1 MKRLFRIISVIITA
15 LMIAAVMPVT
25 ASAANFSEAKD
36 SVVYI
41 EAYFPD
47 IWVEVTDSGVHVV
60 EAGTG
65 GNNVLQLSVPGQRGT
80 GFAIGTP
87 GEKVTHIVTAD
98 HVIRSTTME
107 VKVDGRV
114 IDTIDVDI
122 RASEVRV
129 YFSYASNDFMR
140 ATINVD
146 NNDKDVA
153 VLTLPEPTDKREA
166 LVICRSKDWNEDDE
180 CAALGYPS
188 FAEVM
193 TEDTTITLDLS
204 DISVKRGSIENKVKL
219 FNDEEFYLLDRIELS
234 PGQSGGPLVNENNE
248 VIGINTLTFAGRNGN
263 DLPEE
268 NHYAIVIDELLR
280 IINRDEIPYT
290 LSSEVSAPATTE
302 ATTETET
309 EATTKATTEATTKVT
324 SEATTQAPVTTT
336 AAETTAVNTQPQ
348 NDSSNNTMI
357 IVIAIAAAVV
367 VIAVII
373 VIVAVKSKKT
383 ASPAPVQ
390 PAPQNNIAAVKI
402 SNGADITGMKG
413 IMANRSFNVN
423 GSIVLGRNSQKC
435 NVCFPVDS
443 KGISGVHC
451 QIRQAN
457 GGYEI
462 MDLGSSNGTFLGSGQ
477 KLTPNV
483 PVFIPDGTYFYLGSA
498 EQLFQIKY

>member
-1 MKRLFRIISVIITA
+1 MKRFFRIISVIITA
-15 LMIAAVMPVT
+15 VMIAAVIPVT

-41 EAYFPD
+41 EAYFSD
-47 IWVEVTDSGVHVV
+47 IEVNGDVYS
-60 EAGTG
+60 
-65 GNNVLQLSVPGQRGT
+65 LQGHRGT
-80 GFAIGTP
+80 GFAIGNP

-98 HVIRSTTME
+98 HVIRWT
-107 VKVDGRV
+107 G
-114 IDTIDVDI
+114 TIDGQNINV

-140 ATINVD
+140 STVT
-146 NNDKDVA
+146 VA
-153 VLTLPEPTDKREA
+153 DESRDIAVVALPEPTDKREA

-188 FAEVM
+188 FAEVI
-193 TEDTTITLDLS
+193 TEDTAITLDLS
-204 DISVKRGSIENKVKL
+204 DISVKRGSVENKVKAV
-219 FNDEEFYLLDRIELS
+219 NDEEFYLLDRIELS

-248 VIGINTLTFAGRNGN
+248 VIGINTLTVAGRNGN
-263 DLPEE
+263 GLSEE

-280 IINRDEIPYT
+280 IISRDEIPYT
-290 LSSEVSAPATTE
+290 LSTEVSAPATTE
-302 ATTETET
+302 ATTQTET

-324 SEATTQAPVTTT
+324 TEATTKTP
-336 AAETTAVNTQPQ
+336 AETTAAATTAVNAQPQ
-348 NDSSNNTMI
+348 SDSSNNTMI

-367 VIAVII
+367 VIAVIV
-373 VIVAVKSKKT
+373 VIVVAKGKKSS
-383 ASPAPVQ
+383 AAAVQ
-390 PAPQNNIAAVKI
+390 PMPINNAAPVKI
-402 SNGADITGMKG
+402 SQGAVITGMKG

-435 NVCFPVDS
+435 NVCFPVDA
-443 KGISGVHC
+443 KGISSVHC

>member
-1 MKRLFRIISVIITA
+1 MKRFFRIISVIITA
-15 LMIAAVMPVT
+15 VMIAAVIPVT

-41 EAYFPD
+41 EAYFSD
-47 IWVEVTDSGVHVV
+47 IEVNGDVYS
-60 EAGTG
+60 
-65 GNNVLQLSVPGQRGT
+65 LQGHRGT
-80 GFAIGTP
+80 GFAIGNP

-98 HVIRSTTME
+98 HVIRWT
-107 VKVDGRV
+107 G
-114 IDTIDVDI
+114 TIDGQNINV

-140 ATINVD
+140 STVT
-146 NNDKDVA
+146 VA
-153 VLTLPEPTDKREA
+153 DESRDIAVVALPEPTDKREA

-188 FAEVM
+188 FAEVI
-193 TEDTTITLDLS
+193 TEDTAITLDLS
-204 DISVKRGSIENKVKL
+204 DISVKRGSVENKVKAV
-219 FNDEEFYLLDRIELS
+219 NDEEFYLLDRIELS

-248 VIGINTLTFAGRNGN
+248 VIGINTLTVAGRNGN
-263 DLPEE
+263 GLSEE

-290 LSSEVSAPATTE
+290 LSTEVSAPATTE
-302 ATTETET
+302 ATTQTET

-324 SEATTQAPVTTT
+324 TEATTKTP
-336 AAETTAVNTQPQ
+336 AETTAAATTAVNAQPQ
-348 NDSSNNTMI
+348 SDSSNNTMI

-367 VIAVII
+367 VIAVIV
-373 VIVAVKSKKT
+373 VIVVAKGKKSS
-383 ASPAPVQ
+383 AAAVQ
-390 PAPQNNIAAVKI
+390 PMPVNNAAPVKI
-402 SNGADITGMKG
+402 SQGAVITGMKG

-435 NVCFPVDS
+435 NVCFPVDA
-443 KGISGVHC
+443 KGISSVHC

>member
-1 MKRLFRIISVIITA
+1 MKRFFWIISVIITA
-15 LMIAAVMPVT
+15 VMIAAVIPVT

-41 EAYFPD
+41 EAYFSD
-47 IWVEVTDSGVHVV
+47 IEVNGDVYS
-60 EAGTG
+60 
-65 GNNVLQLSVPGQRGT
+65 LQGHRGT
-80 GFAIGTP
+80 GFAIGNP

-98 HVIRSTTME
+98 HVIRWT
-107 VKVDGRV
+107 G
-114 IDTIDVDI
+114 TIDGQNINV

-140 ATINVD
+140 STVT
-146 NNDKDVA
+146 VA
-153 VLTLPEPTDKREA
+153 DESRDIAVVALPEPTDKREA

-188 FAEVM
+188 FAEVI
-193 TEDTTITLDLS
+193 TEDTAITLDLS
-204 DISVKRGSIENKVKL
+204 DISVKRGSVENKVKAV
-219 FNDEEFYLLDRIELS
+219 NDEEFYLLDRIELS

-248 VIGINTLTFAGRNGN
+248 VIGINTLTIAGRNGN
-263 DLPEE
+263 GLSEE

-280 IINRDEIPYT
+280 LINRDEIPYT
-290 LSSEVSAPATTE
+290 LSTDASAPADTE
-302 ATTETET
+302 ETEQTKSETTETTVTESET
-309 EATTKATTEATTKVT
+309 LDEVGTRTLNDVITNAATE
-324 SEATTQAPVTTT
+324 TT
-336 AAETTAVNTQPQ
+336 AAETTAVSAQPES
-348 NDSSNNTMI
+348 DSSNNTMI

-367 VIAVII
+367 VIAVIV
-373 VIVAVKSKKT
+373 VIVVVKGKKSST
-383 ASPAPVQ
+383 AAVQ
-390 PAPQNNIAAVKI
+390 PMPINNAAPVKI
-402 SNGADITGMKG
+402 SQGAVITGMKG

-435 NVCFPVDS
+435 NVCFPVDA
-443 KGISGVHC
+443 KGISSVHC